1 MLDERVHSPIHPAT
15 RHTHTLVLSHKQT
28 HKVRAIPWQTRLGN
42 MCRGAKDS
50 RGGRGGHLNG
60 RSSGE
65 EERESMSAH
74 TPYIGRAHIIGQSV
88 QSWSLSY
95 YHHST
100 SHLPHHNTSI
110 ASYTVSVDTVH
121 YIFIHSGKLRYFFK

>member
-1 MLDERVHSPIHPAT
+1 MLDERVHSSIHPAT
-15 RHTHTLVLSHKQT
+15 SHTHTLVLSHKAAPQSEGYT
-28 HKVRAIPWQTRLGN
+28 PVDRLRT
-42 MCRGAKDS
+42 MSRGARDS
-50 RGGRGGHLNG
+50 GGGRGGHLNG

-110 ASYTVSVDTVH
+110 ASYTVSVDKSTI
-121 YIFIHSGKLRYFFK
+121 YIYTFWKAEIFL